1 MPYNPSKQEQQL
13 SAVIQAMRD
22 GAAIITPNNRLAEQ
36 LLARYITED
45 GRRTLEKPICLPYQ
59 AFLQHV
65 FERFCHQHPHDTHPV
80 LLNDAQLRTVWRH
93 VLTPDE
99 NSQHHQKLLNS
110 VLSAWTVCNDWQI
123 SLPHPDF
130 ELTEQTQ
137 QFEIWRAR
145 GEARLK
151 HLHAIARQQLVSYLI
166 NHIKNPPFRCLHWV
180 CFDDYTP
187 LQQAFQAHLS
197 ALGVEQHHDD
207 FIEESTDE
215 SIPTTYQCIARDKQ
229 DEYARMLHFVREK
242 LKSNATHIGLVIPD
256 LNQDASN
263 LMRYFKRHLPEDVFN
278 ISLGKPL
285 TEYPF
290 VAHALQWISLNQIE
304 LSQHQAQ
311 LLLSSPHLVAAQSE
325 FLARASCFNQ
335 LPILQEQ
342 RIPFS
347 HFKHAI
353 QAQAPALA
361 EALQALTSYP
371 TTETPLA
378 WARLFYQRL
387 TQLGFPGEAG
397 LTSAQY
403 QCFQRF
409 IALMDDFVAL
419 SVVTPTMCAKE
430 AFRALHDLA
439 KNTIFQPEK
448 SDAPVQILGLL
459 EASGCAYDAVWMSG
473 ATDQTLPTRTRL
485 SAFIPIALQ
494 RERDMP
500 YANAS
505 REQRL
510 AEKRIT
516 RLQLASQEQV
526 FSYPALMGDIPALPS
541 PLILSYPELPEAR
554 APKPITHITKLLTEP
569 EPYTYPFTE
578 HDTRTG
584 GTARLTDQALC
595 PFRAFAAH
603 RLKATSAPEPT
614 EGPDA
619 MLRGQVIHHIL
630 ELIWKKLKTQ
640 RALIACRQAD
650 LEKDID
656 TAIHTA
662 LAPIRANKPT
672 SFPLLM
678 QTVEHARLKR
688 LVYACLTWDQSRPAF
703 DIEAIEQSYHL
714 TLGELEFRVRV
725 DRIDRLHTGE
735 KWVLDYKSRLP
746 SPLPWHEER
755 PESPQLLLYALL
767 DDAIRGLLFVELKNG
782 QTACRGLTENENTAD
797 IQGIKTIKSD
807 ESWSTYQHAWH
818 QRLITLAHEYQTGHS
833 VPRPPKKSTCQTCDF
848 KPLCRISS

>member
-1 MPYNPSKQEQQL
+1 
-13 SAVIQAMRD
+13 MRE
-22 GAAIITPNNRLAEQ
+22 GTAIITPNNRLAEQ

-59 AFLQHV
+59 AFLQHL
-65 FERFCHQHPHDTHPV
+65 FKRFCHQHPHDTHPV

-93 VLTPDE
+93 ILTPDE

-145 GEARLK
+145 GEARLNS
-151 HLHAIARQQLVSYLI
+151 LHALANQQLASHLI
-166 NHIKNPPFRCLHWV
+166 THLKHSPFKSLRWV

-187 LQQAFQAHLS
+187 LQQAFQDHLS
-197 ALGVEQHHDD
+197 VLGVEQHHDD
-207 FIEESTDE
+207 FIGEATH
-215 SIPTTYQCIARDKQ
+215 TTYQCIARDKH
-229 DEYARMLHFVREK
+229 DEYARMLHFVQEK
-242 LKSNATHIGLVIPD
+242 LHHNATHIGLVIPD
-256 LNQDASN
+256 LNQDAPS

-278 ISLGKPL
+278 ISLGKSL
-285 TEYPF
+285 TEYPL

-325 FLARASCFNQ
+325 FLARASCFNHI
-335 LPILQEQ
+335 PILQEQ
-342 RIPFS
+342 RIPFVR
-347 HFKHAI
+347 FKHAI
-353 QAQAPALA
+353 QTSAPALA
-361 EALQALTSYP
+361 ETLNTLTSYP
-371 TTETPLA
+371 TTATPLA

-403 QCFQRF
+403 QCFQRL
-409 IALMDDFVAL
+409 IALMDDFIAL

-459 EASGCAYDAVWMSG
+459 EASGCTFDAVWMSG
-473 ATDQTLPTRTRL
+473 ATDQKLPTRTRL

-494 RERDMP
+494 RELDMP

-505 REQRL
+505 REQCL
-510 AEKRIT
+510 AEKRIK
-516 RLQLASQEQV
+516 RLQLASAEQV
-526 FSYPALMGDIPALPS
+526 LSYPALIGDIPTLPS
-541 PLILSYPELPEAR
+541 PLILNYPELPKAR
-554 APKPITHITKLLTEP
+554 TPTHLTKPTQLLTEQ
-569 EPYTYPFTE
+569 EPYCYPLTAQ
-578 HDTRTG
+578 DARTG
-584 GTARLTDQALC
+584 GTARLADQALC

-603 RLKATSAPEPT
+603 RLKATSPPEPT

-630 ELIWKKLKTQ
+630 EQLWKKFKTQ
-640 RALIACRQAD
+640 RALITCHQAE
-650 LEKDID
+650 LETYINM
-656 TAIHTA
+656 AIQTA
-662 LAPIRANKPT
+662 LAPMKANKPT
-672 SFPLLM
+672 SFPELM
-678 QTVEHARLKR
+678 QTVEHERLKR
-688 LVYACLTWDQSRPAF
+688 LVYACLTWDKARPAF
-703 DIEAIEQSYHL
+703 DIEAIEENYHL
-714 TLGELEFRVRV
+714 TLGELVFRVRV

-767 DDAIRGLLFVELKNG
+767 DDAIRGLLFVELKHG

-797 IQGIKTIKSD
+797 IQGIKTIKEN
-807 ESWSTYQHAWH
+807 ESWSTYQHTWH
-818 QRLITLAHEYQTGHS
+818 QRLTTLAHEYQMGHS
-833 VPRPPKKSTCQTCDF
+833 VPHPPKKSTCQTCNF
-848 KPLCRISS
+848 KTLCRIRS

>member
-1 MPYNPSKQEQQL
+1 MPYNPPKHQQL
-13 SAVIQAMRD
+13 KSVIQAMQD
-22 GAAIITPNNRLAEQ
+22 GATIVTPNNRLAEQ

-45 GRRTLEKPICLPYQ
+45 GRRTLKKPTCLPYQ

-65 FERFCHQHPHDTHPV
+65 FERFCLQHPHDKHPV

-99 NSQHHQKLLNS
+99 NSQHHQKLLNA

-145 GEARLK
+145 GETRLK
-151 HLHAIARQQLVSYLI
+151 QVHALAKQQLVSYLI
-166 NHIKNPPFRCLHWV
+166 KNIKNTPFKCIHWV

-187 LQQAFQAHLS
+187 LQQAFQAHLRS
-197 ALGVEQHHDD
+197 LGVEQHHDD
-207 FIEESTDE
+207 FIGESTGG
-215 SIPTTYQCIARDKQ
+215 SSQATYQCITRDKQ
-229 DEYARMLHFVREK
+229 DEYAHMLHFVREK
-242 LKSNATHIGLVIPD
+242 LNNNATHIGLVVPD
-256 LNQDASN
+256 LNQDAPN

-285 TEYPF
+285 TEYPL

-325 FLARASCFNQ
+325 FLARASCFNHIS
-335 LPILQEQ
+335 ILQEQ
-342 RIPFS
+342 RIPWVR
-347 HFKHAI
+347 FKHEI
-353 QAQAPALA
+353 QTSAPALA
-361 EALQALTSYP
+361 EALQALTRYP
-371 TTETPLA
+371 TKETPLA

-403 QCFQRF
+403 QCLQRL

-430 AFRALHDLA
+430 ALRALHDLA

-459 EASGCAYDAVWMSG
+459 EASGCTFDAVWMSG
-473 ATDQTLPTRTRL
+473 VTDQTLPTRTRL

-494 RERDMP
+494 RELDMP

-526 FSYPALMGDIPALPS
+526 FSYPALVGDIPALPS
-541 PLILSYPELPEAR
+541 PLILNYPELPQAST
-554 APKPITHITKLLTEP
+554 PKPITHTTKLLTEP
-569 EPYTYPFTE
+569 EPYIYPFTE
-578 HDTRTG
+578 DDTRIG
-584 GTARLTDQALC
+584 GTARLAEQALC

-603 RLKATSAPEPT
+603 RLKATTPPEPT

-630 ELIWKKLKTQ
+630 ELLWKKLKTQ
-640 RALIACRQAD
+640 HALIACRQTE
-650 LEKDID
+650 LEALID
-656 TAIHTA
+656 TAIQTA
-662 LAPIRANKPT
+662 LAPIRTHKPT
-672 SFPLLM
+672 SFPELM

-688 LVYACLTWDQSRPAF
+688 LVHACLTWDKARPAF
-703 DIEAIEQSYHL
+703 DVEAIEQNYHL

-725 DRIDRLHTGE
+725 DRIDRLHTGD

-755 PESPQLLLYALL
+755 PEFPQLLLYALL
-767 DDAIRGLLFVELKNG
+767 DDTIRGLLFVELKHG
-782 QTACRGLTENENTAD
+782 QTACRGFAENTAD
-797 IQGIKTIKSD
+797 IQGIKTIKTD
-807 ESWSTYQHAWH
+807 ESWSTYQHTWH
-818 QRLITLAHEYQTGHS
+818 QRLLTLAHEYQTGHS
-833 VPRPPKKSTCQTCDF
+833 VPRPPKKSTCQTCNF
-848 KPLCRISS
+848 QPLCRIAS